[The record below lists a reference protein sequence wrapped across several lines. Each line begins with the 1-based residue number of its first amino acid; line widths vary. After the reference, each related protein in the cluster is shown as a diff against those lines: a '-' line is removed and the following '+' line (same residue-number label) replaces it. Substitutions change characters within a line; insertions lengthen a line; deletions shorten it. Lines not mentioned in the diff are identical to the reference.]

1 MAGPVVGLTPTQY
14 AAALKEFFTPEKL
27 KTALFTEFPFLEE
40 VRKIEK
46 AEGKYFR
53 VPVQIAPLAR
63 RSADYATAYDQTVIQ
78 PIVDFQVPYL
88 TDYAIVTIEGT
99 TIRRARTDKGTF
111 ADAIKLGMEDAMNA
125 LRKSMAIKL
134 VRSGSGK
141 LTQLANTATNVSTLQ
156 LLNTSD
162 SWLIEKGDY
171 LQFSA
176 STTDGAALRSGG
188 LALAVSG
195 VTEQGLLTMS
205 GVVNSTITDFAV
217 ADYIYHQGDAQN
229 NASAGVVMTGLQG
242 WAPATTAA
250 LSTTFMNVLRS
261 EEQRRLAG
269 VYVSNTGNLPIDE
282 QIQDGVQRLQT
293 NKGDPSVVWMN
304 PVDLSSFS
312 KTESAKIH
320 RSEGG
325 TAKVGFTGISIVT
338 SKGLIPVKTCPSFPA
353 GRAYAVDMKNI
364 ALVSLGSPVGFL
376 DEDGQTIR
384 KIQGK
389 DRYEMSLGGEMNLV
403 CLKAPGQVIAAID
416 LY

>member
-1 MAGPVVGLTPTQY
+1 MAGPVTGMTPAQY
-14 AAALKEFFTPEKL
+14 ASALKEFFTPEKL
-27 KTALFTEFPFLEE
+27 KTALFTEFPFLEAL
-40 VRKIEK
+40 RKIEQ

-53 VPVQIAPLAR
+53 VPVQVAPLAR
-63 RSADYATAYDQTVIQ
+63 RSADYSVAYDQTVIS
-78 PIVDFQVPYL
+78 PVVDFQVPYL

-99 TIRRARTDKGTF
+99 TIRRARTDKGAF
-111 ADAIKLGMEDAMNA
+111 ADAIKLGMEDAMNV
-125 LRKSMAIKL
+125 LRKSIAIKC
-134 VRSGSGK
+134 VRSGTGK
-141 LTQLANTATNVSTLQ
+141 LAQINNTATNVSTLQ

-162 SWLIEKGDY
+162 AWLIEKGDY

-176 STTDGAALRSGG
+176 STTDGGALRSGG
-188 LALAVSG
+188 LALDVVG
-195 VTEQGLLTMS
+195 VTEQGLITMS
-205 GVVNSTITDFAV
+205 GTVNSTITDV
-217 ADYIYHQGDAQN
+217 HTADYIYHQGDALN
-229 NASAGVVMTGLQG
+229 NGSTAVCMTGLQG

-261 EEQRRLAG
+261 SEQRRLAG

-282 QIQDGVQRLQT
+282 QLQDGVQRLQT
-293 NKGDPSVVWMN
+293 NKGDPDTVWMN
-304 PVDLSSFS
+304 PVDLTSLA
-312 KTESAKIH
+312 KTESTKVHREAGGVAKI
-320 RSEGG
+320 
-325 TAKVGFTGISIVT
+325 GFTGISIVT

-353 GRAYAVDMKNI
+353 GRAYAIDMKNI
-364 ALVSLGSPVGFL
+364 ALASLGSPVGFL